1 MANIARRPD
10 GRWRARYRDPTGTE
24 HSRHFDRKVD
34 AQRWLDE
41 MTTAMTSGTYVDPRR
56 SKISVHDWADRWLA
70 TKVDLKATTRVR
82 YEGLLRVNILPRWG
96 SVPLSDVTHEGV
108 ASWVA
113 DLSASG
119 LSAATVRQA
128 HRVLS
133 LVLDLAV
140 RDSRLVRNPA
150 NRVPLPCAA
159 KGEKVFLTHDQVETL
174 AAAAGD
180 SSTTVLFLAYTGL
193 RWGELAALRVR
204 RLDLLRRRAE
214 IVESVAEVRGALV
227 FSTPKT
233 HQSRS
238 VPVPRFLVDQL
249 AGLVAGKGPDEFVFT
264 APQGGILRLQNFRH
278 TVWTRAVRD
287 AGLDGLTP
295 HSLRHTAAS
304 LAIASGADVKVVQ
317 QMLGHA
323 SATMTLDLYGHLY
336 GDRLDEVADRMDAAR
351 ERSRTQAGSSV
362 AAGQTVT
369 ALRPRSS

>member
-1 MANIARRPD
+1 
-10 GRWRARYRDPTGTE
+10 
-24 HSRHFDRKVD
+24 
-34 AQRWLDE
+34 
-41 MTTAMTSGTYVDPRR
+41 
-56 SKISVHDWADRWLA
+56 
-70 TKVDLKATTRVR
+70 
-82 YEGLLRVNILPRWG
+82 
-96 SVPLSDVTHEGV
+96 
-108 ASWVA
+108 
-113 DLSASG
+113 
-119 LSAATVRQA
+119 
-128 HRVLS
+128 VLS

-150 NRVPLPCAA
+150 NRVPLPRAA
-159 KGEKVFLTHDQVETL
+159 KGEKAFLTHDQVETL

-249 AGLVAGKGPDEFVFT
+249 AGLVAGKGSDDFVFT
-264 APQGGILRLQNFRH
+264 APQGGVLRLQNFRH

-362 AAGQTVT
+362 AAGQTVMT
-369 ALRPRSS
+369 LRPRPS

>member
-193 RWGELAALRVR
+193 RWG
-204 RLDLLRRRAE
+204 
-214 IVESVAEVRGALV
+214 
-227 FSTPKT
+227 
-233 HQSRS
+233 
-238 VPVPRFLVDQL
+238 
-249 AGLVAGKGPDEFVFT
+249 
-264 APQGGILRLQNFRH
+264 
-278 TVWTRAVRD
+278 
-287 AGLDGLTP
+287 
-295 HSLRHTAAS
+295 
-304 LAIASGADVKVVQ
+304 
-317 QMLGHA
+317 
-323 SATMTLDLYGHLY
+323 
-336 GDRLDEVADRMDAAR
+336 
-351 ERSRTQAGSSV
+351 
-362 AAGQTVT
+362 
-369 ALRPRSS
+369 